1 MKTAKNNII
10 NGFKATDKDLKCRG
24 FQYAVGEIY
33 EHDGSISLCN
43 SGFHFCQNPLDVLD
57 FYDLCD
63 SEFLSVEAHGAY
75 ESDDKKTVTNK
86 LKVTASI
93 GLPGLIKA
101 SVEWII
107 NSTKKSK
114 KKDSSQLAASGYYSK
129 LAASG
134 DYSKLAASGD
144 YSKLA
149 ASGYYSQ
156 LAASGYYSQ
165 LAASGDYSKLAAS
178 GDYSKLAASGYYS
191 KLAASGYYS
200 KLAASGDYSKLAAS
214 GDSSQLA
221 ASGYYSKLAASGY
234 YSKLAAS
241 GDYSKLAA
249 SGDSSIAAGIGV
261 NNTAKAKKG
270 SWIVL
275 AEWKYDNKINRWK
288 PVCVLSAQVDGE
300 TIKEDTYYKVTDG
313 SFVEVGE

>member
-214 GDSSQLA
+214 GDSS
-221 ASGYYSKLAASGY
+221 
-234 YSKLAAS
+234 
-241 GDYSKLAA
+241 
-249 SGDSSIAAGIGV
+249 IAAGIGV

>member
-114 KKDSSQLAASGYYSK
+114 KKDSSQLAASG
-129 LAASG
+129 
-134 DYSKLAASGD
+134 
-144 YSKLA
+144 
-149 ASGYYSQ
+149 
-156 LAASGYYSQ
+156 
-165 LAASGDYSKLAAS
+165 
-178 GDYSKLAASGYYS
+178 
-191 KLAASGYYS
+191 
-200 KLAASGDYSKLAAS
+200 
-214 GDSSQLA
+214 
-221 ASGYYSKLAASGY
+221 
-234 YSKLAAS
+234 
-241 GDYSKLAA
+241 
-249 SGDSSIAAGIGV
+249 
-261 NNTAKAKKG
+261 
-270 SWIVL
+270 
-275 AEWKYDNKINRWK
+275 
-288 PVCVLSAQVDGE
+288 
-300 TIKEDTYYKVTDG
+300 
-313 SFVEVGE
+313 